1 MSGRDSPVA
10 LTLADALC
18 DTAANHSAPFE
29 TGFDLASAAQSS
41 FHALNMANS
50 RLIHRITPKNILSFG
65 PDCAGIELG
74 PLNLLIGPNG
84 SGKSNLIEVI
94 NFMRA
99 SRKDFAEVTRKSGG
113 SQEWLWKG
121 SKTGHAEISLVIRG
135 SKTGASLLHAVAFAV
150 ENHRLVLN
158 DECIV
163 EADKENPRVYYS
175 GLRSGKPVVST
186 FTDSGERKRSVEQ
199 ISTSQ
204 SIISQLVEPSL
215 YPEFAWMDLCYAVV
229 RIFREWS
236 FGRNTVFR
244 MPQPA
249 DLQRRLLEEDF
260 SNLGLCLNRLKTEFP
275 AAKRALLKAL
285 QDLYEGI
292 TDFEVNTSGGTVQV
306 FLHEGDFA
314 IPATRLSDGTLRY
327 LCLLA
332 ILCDP
337 EPPPLI
343 CIEEPELGLH
353 PDVLPGL
360 ADLMRKASE
369 RTQLIV
375 TTHSDILVDAMTETP
390 ECVIV
395 CEKHEGQTEMKR
407 LDAAELS
414 EWLKKYRLGQ
424 LWIDGQ
430 LGGKRW

>member
-1 MSGRDSPVA
+1 MPDS
-10 LTLADALC
+10 
-18 DTAANHSAPFE
+18 
-29 TGFDLASAAQSS
+29 
-41 FHALNMANS
+41 S

-65 PDCAGIELG
+65 PECSGIELG
-74 PLNLLIGPNG
+74 SLNLLIGPNG
-84 SGKSNLIEVI
+84 SGKSNLIDVI
-94 NFMRA
+94 DFIRA
-99 SRKDFAEVTRKSGG
+99 SAKDLSEVVRRGG
-113 SQEWLWKG
+113 GNQNWIWKG
-121 SKTGHAEISLVIRG
+121 DANKRGEVECFIANPWIERCLRHLIQIAGGFSQQMTVLAELIEDSERDLAQEMPHYSAIG
-135 SKTGASLLHAVAFAV
+135 SKEPTLTKFDGIKFRSSKLKIKPDPNRSILSQFADPNY
-150 ENHRLVLN
+150 E
-158 DECIV
+158 E
-163 EADKENPRVYYS
+163 
-175 GLRSGKPVVST
+175 
-186 FTDSGERKRSVEQ
+186 
-199 ISTSQ
+199 
-204 SIISQLVEPSL
+204 L
-215 YPEFAWMDLCYAVV
+215 YFLTHTYLKV
-229 RIFREWS
+229 RIYRDWS
-236 FGRNTVFR
+236 FGRKTVFR
-244 MPQPA
+244 VPQPA
-249 DLQRRLLEEDF
+249 DMRRDRLEEDF
-260 SNLGLCLNRLKTEFP
+260 SNLGLFLNRLKTEFP
-275 AAKRALLKAL
+275 AAKRTLLSAL

-292 TDFEVNTSGGTVQV
+292 TDFEVNTNGGTVQV

-360 ADLMRKASE
+360 ADLMRSASE

-407 LDAAELS
+407 LDAAELG
-414 EWLKKYRLGQ
+414 EWLQKYRLGQ